1 MIAIAGV
8 ELETL
13 VSEPD
18 ALTTRPPCF
27 YYNFATITKQQRC
40 TVTLLSIISACIGNA

>member
-1 MIAIAGV
+1 MALVGI

-18 ALTTRPPCF
+18 ALTTRPPHGYDASSF
-27 YYNFATITKQQRC
+27 LPVNTNVHKIPAVFP
-40 TVTLLSIISACIGNA
+40 IIFSYM

>member
-1 MIAIAGV
+1 MALVYV

-18 ALTTRPPCF
+18 ALTTRPLPC
-27 YYNFATITKQQRC
+27 AAHPK
-40 TVTLLSIISACIGNA
+40 ISY

>member
-1 MIAIAGV
+1 MALVGI

-18 ALTTRPPCF
+18 ALTTRPPHSLL
-27 YYNFATITKQQRC
+27 NSAQRRIQHE
-40 TVTLLSIISACIGNA
+40 L